1 MVAVIFIVGG
11 SLDSDRG
18 GHVFMSD
25 VGMDSGVALAS
36 RESEHLAKE
45 GKEGGVRLASKAKG
59 GKSFVRSSL
68 SIFFI
73 IDVIV
78 VAAAAAAGATFQ

>member
-18 GHVFMSD
+18 GHVFMS
-25 VGMDSGVALAS
+25 GWIAALLWRRVRAS
-36 RESEHLAKE
+36 IYLAKE
-45 GKEGGVRLASKAKG
+45 GKEGGVRLASIAKG

-68 SIFFI
+68 SIFSI

-78 VAAAAAAGATFQ
+78 VAAAAAAAATFQ

>member
-36 RESEHLAKE
+36 RESEHLF
-45 GKEGGVRLASKAKG
+45 GEGGEGGRGQPRLDSEGRKE
-59 GKSFVRSSL
+59 L
-68 SIFFI
+68 C
-73 IDVIV
+73 
-78 VAAAAAAGATFQ
+78 

>member
-45 GKEGGVRLASKAKG
+45 GQEGGVSLASMAKG
-59 GKSFVRSSL
+59 GKSVVRSL
-68 SIFFI
+68 LFIFSI
-73 IDVIV
+73 IDLVV
-78 VAAAAAAGATFQ
+78 VAPAADAATFH